1 MTPTAKRERPGR
13 RPEPSSEA
21 GRRPLYQRAAQ
32 DIGAILDRTE
42 PGQFLPS
49 EPALARKL
57 GISRSTL
64 REAMRTFE
72 EQGRIVRR
80 QGVGTYVARPPRV
93 IDAGLELLE
102 SLESLARKIG
112 LEVEMGEL
120 MVEER
125 PARERE
131 ADGLTLRQGEDIVC
145 VSRVIRTQGRPVA
158 YLVDVL
164 PRHVLAPEALGSG
177 FRGSVLD
184 LLLRRGE
191 PPLGHSRTEIS
202 AVAAPADLARRLQIQ
217 RGDVLLRLGAVLFTA
232 DGEAVDRSESYFLP
246 GPFRFHVMRRVG
258 SPPSMGAGA
267 TARAEK

>member
-1 MTPTAKRERPGR
+1 MTPSAKRERR
-13 RPEPSSEA
+13 RPDGPSDA

-32 DIGAILDRTE
+32 DIGEILDRTE
-42 PGQFLPS
+42 SGQFLPS

-64 REAMRTFE
+64 REAMRAFE

-80 QGVGTYVARPPRV
+80 QGVGTYVVRPPRV

-112 LEVEMGEL
+112 LEVEVGEL
-120 MVEER
+120 QVEQR
-125 PARERE
+125 PPSPAEGDSLTMRE
-131 ADGLTLRQGEDIVC
+131 GEDVVC
-145 VSRVIRTQGRPVA
+145 VSRVIRTQSRPVA

-164 PRHVLAPEALGSG
+164 PRHVLAPEDLRGA

-184 LLLRRGE
+184 LLLRRGH

-202 AVAAPADLARRLQIQ
+202 ALAAPADLARRLQIQ
-217 RGDVLLRLGAVLFTA
+217 RGDALLRLAALLFAA
-232 DGEAVDRSESYFLP
+232 DGDAVDRSESYFLP
-246 GPFRFHVMRRVG
+246 GPFRFHVMRHVG
-258 SPPSMGAGA
+258 ASPVAVALGA
-267 TARAEK
+267 ARTEK

>member
-1 MTPTAKRERPGR
+1 MTPLPRRERR
-13 RPEPSSEA
+13 HRPERARDA

-32 DIGAILDRTE
+32 DIGEILDRTE

-80 QGVGTYVARPPRV
+80 QGVGTYVARPQRV

-120 MVEER
+120 QVEER

-131 ADGLTLRQGEDIVC
+131 GEGLTLRQGEDVVC
-145 VSRVIRTQGRPVA
+145 ISRVIRTQGRPVA
-158 YLVDVL
+158 FLVDVL
-164 PRHVLAPEALGSG
+164 PRHVLAPQDLRGV

-184 LLLRRGE
+184 LLLRRGR

-202 AVAAPADLARRLQIQ
+202 AVAAPGDLARRLQIQ
-217 RGDVLLRLGAVLFTA
+217 RGDALLRLGALLFSA

-246 GPFRFHVMRRVG
+246 GPF
-258 SPPSMGAGA
+258 
-267 TARAEK
+267 

>member
-1 MTPTAKRERPGR
+1 MTPAKRERRDRRRENPG
-13 RPEPSSEA
+13 EA
-21 GRRPLYQRAAQ
+21 ARRPLYQRAAQ
-32 DIGAILDRTE
+32 QIGEILDRTE

-72 EQGRIVRR
+72 EQGRIIRR

-93 IDAGLELLE
+93 MAAGLELLE

-120 MVEER
+120 QVEER

-131 ADGLTLRQGEDIVC
+131 ADGLTLRQGEDVVC

-164 PRHVLAPEALGSG
+164 PRHVLAPEALGGG

-184 LLLRRGE
+184 LLLRRGD

-217 RGDVLLRLGAVLFTA
+217 RGDALLRLGAVLFAA

-258 SPPSMGAGA
+258 SPPA
-267 TARAEK
+267 TVVGGNARAEK